1 MGGLRDAT
9 TDLQALEAE
18 LSSTQIEQAKS
29 KALDLEGTVSR
40 PAAAHGCTGWP
51 GEFNDI
57 PTPPPPDLQRFCR

>member
-29 KALDLEGTVSR
+29 KAATLKAR
-40 PAAAHGCTGWP
+40 
-51 GEFNDI
+51 
-57 PTPPPPDLQRFCR
+57 